1 MIDVSTRMPNPTEYE
16 WGIAGSDERGKAAAG
31 ADGKATITWTPK
43 DDGYHTLSVRA
54 TNATGAV
61 TDWTSV
67 SITTYSRPDVSST
80 DYPEWTYGG
89 GVGVPGKFT
98 FRPYETTPDVV
109 AYVYVYDNGRDPGP
123 EQTVEAGADK
133 AATVTITP
141 TQPGYNHVK
150 VRAKSADGTLSGLST
165 YTFIVNYPEN

>member
-1 MIDVSTRMPNPTEYE
+1 M
-16 WGIAGSDERGKAAAG
+16 
-31 ADGKATITWTPK
+31 
-43 DDGYHTLSVRA
+43 
-54 TNATGAV
+54 
-61 TDWTSV
+61 
-67 SITTYSRPDVSST
+67 
-80 DYPEWTYGG
+80 
-89 GVGVPGKFT
+89 PGKFT